1 VSAELLARLD
11 AAAPRLCE
19 RVLAEMYTNPFW
31 DARFGERG
39 RTHSAQDGRFH
50 VQYLREALTSGDD
63 GVLTRYATWLQQTLT
78 TRGMCTRHLAENF
91 ARLARAIE
99 DEGWPDGARAT
110 APLVAAIEALRYPD
124 GAARALQDAA
134 PALAELAAARL
145 YDAHPEWLERTGD
158 AGRRRCVDDLRYH
171 LDYTADALALGTLD
185 HLVAYA
191 GWIAGFLEQHRVPR
205 AHLVEAFAALG
216 AVVAE
221 HAPPIPGAVD
231 ALTRAR
237 AAVEAP

>member
-1 VSAELLARLD
+1 MTLLERLD
-11 AAAPRLCE
+11 AATPRLCE
-19 RVLAEMYTNPFW
+19 RVFVEMYANPFW

-39 RTHSAQDGRFH
+39 RTHAAQDGRFH
-50 VQYLREALTSGDD
+50 VQYLREALTAGDP
-63 GVLTRYATWLQQTLT
+63 GVMTRYATWLQQLLT
-78 TRGMCTRHLAENF
+78 TRGMCTRHLAENL

-99 DEGWPDGARAT
+99 DEGWEDGALAT
-110 APLVAAIEALRYPD
+110 APLVAAIEALRYPE
-124 GAARALQDAA
+124 GAARELQDAA
-134 PALAELAAARL
+134 PALADLATARL

-205 AHLVEAFAALG
+205 AHLVEALATLG

-221 HAPPIPGAVD
+221 HTPPIAGVSE

-237 AAVEAP
+237 ATVEAA